1 MDRKFRKGKQRTL
14 LFECKMILLLKTV
27 TVDRSVKLRTD
38 TKLYT
43 YINPANNV
51 TATQQPLCRQ
61 CSGRE
66 VRVGMKKI
74 RIVQSAQSRNY

>member
-1 MDRKFRKGKQRTL
+1 
-14 LFECKMILLLKTV
+14 MILLLKTV

-43 YINPANNV
+43 DINPANNV

-61 CSGRE
+61 CTGRE
-66 VRVGMKKI
+66 VRVGMKKFE
-74 RIVQSAQSRNY
+74 